1 VRFQFNTSQSSA
13 EILDKYFSIKNETRD
28 LKPLTELFHSLQKEN
43 FSEFLT
49 FLKLTTLGFAPN
61 TIKARKMSLFI

>member
-1 VRFQFNTSQSSA
+1 MGDETNELRKFGVNKRQFVRFQFNTSQSSA

-43 FSEFLT
+43 FSHF
-49 FLKLTTLGFAPN
+49 
-61 TIKARKMSLFI
+61 